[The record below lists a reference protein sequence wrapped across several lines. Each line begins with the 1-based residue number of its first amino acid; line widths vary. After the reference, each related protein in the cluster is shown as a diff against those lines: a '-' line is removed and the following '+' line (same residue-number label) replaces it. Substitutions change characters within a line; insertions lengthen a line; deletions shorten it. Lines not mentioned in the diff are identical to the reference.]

1 MAKLKSFL
9 TKRVLKLLK
18 DESQKN
24 PEEYNKWYQNFAIFI
39 KEGSLDPDFK
49 KDVVELNRYE
59 INTEQGYFNLK
70 DYVAKKKITQ
80 DAIFYATAPSR
91 IVAVDNP
98 YIYPLTKAGVP
109 VIIANTHIEQIIFH
123 EMGTYEGLK
132 FANV

>member
-18 DESQKN
+18 DESEKN

-59 INTEQGYFNLK
+59 INTE
-70 DYVAKKKITQ
+70 
-80 DAIFYATAPSR
+80 
-91 IVAVDNP
+91 
-98 YIYPLTKAGVP
+98 
-109 VIIANTHIEQIIFH
+109 
-123 EMGTYEGLK
+123 
-132 FANV
+132 